1 MRKYQKQFKMLK
13 PAMKGQEGQLCAQEG
28 PEKFEQTVSKKI
40 KKTSKQMKQ
49 KLNQKNQP
57 LLYYLGKRIATLLH
71 HLHW

>member
-28 PEKFEQTVSKKI
+28 PEKFEQIVSKKI
-40 KKTSKQMKQ
+40 KKISKQMNQ

-57 LLYYLGKRIATLLH
+57 LLYYLGKRIATH
-71 HLHW
+71 